1 MPSWSMPRREE
12 VAKLET
18 RRLAAARLFARGE
31 SQGAVARALGVTP
44 MSTSRWYRAWQ
55 AEGRRGLKAA
65 GRLGR
70 RPRLDRAQLA
80 RIDTALRQG
89 APAAG
94 FPTDVWSVPRVA
106 QLITR
111 LTRERFHPS
120 HVWRLLRALGWSVQ
134 RPARQARERDEA
146 AIQRWRRRR
155 WPQVKKR
162 PPPAR
167 LARLRGRE
175 RPLATACRPPHLGA
189 AGAPPNPPA
198 HAE

>member
-12 VAKLET
+12 VGTLEA

-44 MSTSRWYRAWQ
+44 MSASRWYRAWQ
-55 AEGRRGLKAA
+55 AEGRQGLKAA

-70 RPRLDRAQLA
+70 KPRLERPQLA
-80 RIDTALRQG
+80 RVDTALRHG

-94 FPTDVWSVPRVA
+94 FPTDVWTVPRVA

-111 LTRERFHPS
+111 VTGEQFHPS

-146 AIQRWRRRR
+146 AIQRWRRQR
-155 WPQVKKR
+155 WPRVKKT
-162 PPPAR
+162 P
-167 LARLRGRE
+167 
-175 RPLATACRPPHLGA
+175 A
-189 AGAPPNPPA
+189 AGALGSSSRTKVASRNSPSSAAPGRPGGSRRSSGTR
-198 HAE
+198 